1 MMRLGRPYA
10 RAPVVEDTAFG
21 PDDNFLVV
29 GNAAS
34 LGRTDHA
41 RLMSWRADNQ
51 EETLSLLPY
60 PRSGHSETPRVKG
73 LPLKPRPGSE
83 IKTDEE
89 QFAHACLARMNQVV
103 ARVQELEEALDDPE
117 NVWDRLRGAWVAAA
131 SEENPRMAEIV
142 RQARTLLPTLQDLER
157 RLRRVLRRER
167 ERIALDRVQEMD
179 RASMLWLARQPG
191 RNVAE
196 RAGPSQRILG
206 IARRE
211 NFDTLENRVLH
222 SYTRLASAV
231 AREWLREHER
241 AQTSK
246 RYQAVESYYRH
257 CHNFAREL
265 DALGVG
271 LAEPGATPN
280 YVLLDD
286 NSYRAI
292 REAWIRLLRRSAIED
307 ELWAWQAESWTD
319 FCTLALTIGL
329 HGMEGAVLVA
339 QSPILWHEEMF
350 MGRWFS
356 QENPLA
362 VFWLK
367 SSELVVEVQSRPR
380 GVSSRQAATR
390 ATLWLRVTDL
400 RTSEIRRIAVWTP
413 HMMRRPD
420 PIVEAKTAT
429 EHLARTQR
437 VPSDAVLREG
447 LVMLPAHGRPVTHVE
462 DGGQCIVQVV
472 ALDAAGAALDE
483 GLRATADFVQ
493 NVLGKVAS

>member
-1 MMRLGRPYA
+1 MMLLGRPYA
-10 RAPVVEDTAFG
+10 RAPVLEGMAFG
-21 PDDNFLVV
+21 AEDNFLVV
-29 GNAAS
+29 AKSGS
-34 LGRTDHA
+34 LGRMDHA
-41 RLMSWRADNQ
+41 RLMTWRTYHN

-60 PRSGHSETPRVKG
+60 PQNGHSQTPPVQE
-73 LPLKPRPGSE
+73 LPVKPRPGSE
-83 IKTDEE
+83 IKTEEE
-89 QFAHACLARMNQVV
+89 QFAQEALAHMNQLV

-117 NVWDRLRGAWVAAA
+117 NVWSRLRESWIVAA
-131 SEENPRMAEIV
+131 SEKNPRMAEIV
-142 RQARTLLPTLQDLER
+142 HQARTLLPTLHDLEG
-157 RLRRVLRRER
+157 RLRHVLRRER
-167 ERIALDRVQEMD
+167 ERIGIDRVQEMD

-196 RAGPSQRILG
+196 RAGPSQRIFG
-206 IARRE
+206 ITRRE

-222 SYTRLASAV
+222 SYTYLASAI

-241 AQTSK
+241 ARTSK
-246 RYQAVESYYRH
+246 RFQSVESYFRR

-265 DALGVG
+265 DAHGVG

-286 NSYRAI
+286 KSYRAV

-319 FCTLALTIGL
+319 FCTLALTLGL
-329 HGMEGAVLVA
+329 HGLEDTVLVA
-339 QSPILWHEEMF
+339 QSPILWHEEMI

-367 SSELVVEVQSRPR
+367 PSDLVVEVQSRPR

-400 RTSEIRRIAVWTP
+400 QSGEIRRIAVWTP
-413 HMMRRPD
+413 HMLQRPD
-420 PIVEAKTAT
+420 PITEAKAATA
-429 EHLARTQR
+429 HLSQTQS
-437 VPSDAVLREG
+437 VPSDSVLREG
-447 LVMLPAHGRPVTHVE
+447 LIMLPAHGRPVTHVE
-462 DGGQCIVQVV
+462 
-472 ALDAAGAALDE
+472 
-483 GLRATADFVQ
+483 
-493 NVLGKVAS
+493 